1 MKEQLYNYPEY
12 AEVNGIKYKI
22 NTDFRVAIKCNDVS
36 LNKDIDDLEKCL
48 AIIYLLFG
56 NKGLDDC
63 KNNNELI
70 IALCEKAKTYLQ
82 CGKDIDNLDPNE
94 KPDMDFIEDYAY
106 IKTSFLSDYGVKL
119 DEEHYHWWEFMDL
132 MNGLSNSELG
142 NCCVLNRI
150 RNLRTYDTKNIKD
163 SKERRKI
170 EEAKKQVALKRYK
183 KEKAKATDEQLQSA
197 DAFLKELGLGK
208 E

>member
-36 LNKDIDDLEKCL
+36 LKQDIDDLEKCL

-94 KPDMDFIEDYAY
+94 KPDMDFVEDYAY

-150 RNLRTYDTKNIKD
+150 RNLRTYDTRNIKD

-183 KEKAKATDEQLQSA
+183 KEKTKATDEQLQSA